1 MLLWK
6 GACNRQWL
14 ELAGWLVFTAS
25 SCGFLVSTYMAR
37 DIFAFAGSL
46 LFLLGCLLFT
56 VPLAARLLARVFRA
70 GVFRAAGK
78 GHGPLPLHEACN
90 ESQCH
95 DSEREP

>member
-6 GACNRQWL
+6 GTCGRQWL

-37 DIFAFAGSL
+37 DVYAFAGSL

-56 VPLAARLLARVFRA
+56 VPLAARVVRS
-70 GVFRAAGK
+70 AAKSRG
-78 GHGPLPLHEACN
+78 GHGPLPLYEACRGAKGHDN
-90 ESQCH
+90 E
-95 DSEREP
+95 RKT